1 MSKVATWPSR
11 AHRIFFGSA
20 ADLLQSKRQAV
31 VMVRWVLV
39 TAASYLMLFSATSEP
54 GVGVL
59 AIVGLLL
66 ASNVV
71 IGRLPEEVVAHAGFD
86 LMVLLVDTVLL
97 TLGFYL
103 SNGLSSDF
111 YLVYFF
117 VIFLAGVS
125 ERLSSVLLGSLLA
138 AGAYTSLRWAG
149 LTSTTEPEGSM
160 ALRVSFIFAVA
171 IFYGFLVERIRVD
184 REKRQTEHYARLE
197 RVNERLRELVE
208 LREAFVGSV
217 THELRTPLNAM
228 LGYIDL
234 LRDGSVGD
242 VQPPAAHY
250 IDKAYGRGV
259 HLMRLIEELLS
270 FANLSKGQVDL
281 QLQAVD
287 VPALLEKIR
296 TATEPSARAK
306 GLTYRLEVPP
316 DLASATLDGGK
327 FVQIVLHLVT
337 NAIKF
342 TDEGSVEVSARR
354 RDATLASGWSGEVLE
369 LVVADTGRGISPE
382 MHDAIFEEFRQLD
395 LGRAR
400 RHEGIGLGLAVCR
413 GLVKLLR
420 GDLIVESAV
429 GRGSAFTVRLPI
441 APAPAIGDDAP
452 ALASVGTAA
461 N

>member
-1 MSKVATWPSR
+1 MAKAGAWPSR
-11 AHRIFFGSA
+11 AHRALFGSGVEI
-20 ADLLQSKRQAV
+20 LQSKRQAV

-39 TAASYLMLFSATSEP
+39 TAASYLMLFSASSEP
-54 GVGVL
+54 GLGVL

-66 ASNVV
+66 ASNVI
-71 IGRLPEEVVAHAGFD
+71 IGRLSEEVVAHAGFD

-97 TLGFYL
+97 SLGFYL

-125 ERLSSVLLGSLLA
+125 ERLSAVLLGSLLA
-138 AGAYTSLRWAG
+138 AGAYVSLRWAG
-149 LTSTTEPEGSM
+149 LTSIGEPEGSM

-184 REKRQTEHYARLE
+184 REKRQVEHYARLE

-234 LRDGSVGD
+234 LREGSVGEIK
-242 VQPPAAHY
+242 PAAAHY
-250 IDKAYGRGV
+250 IDKAYGRGM
-259 HLMRLIEELLS
+259 HLMKLIEELLS
-270 FANLSKGQVDL
+270 FANLSKGEVDL
-281 QLQAVD
+281 EVEAVD
-287 VPALLEKIR
+287 VRALLERVR

-306 GLTYRLEVPP
+306 GLTYRVDVHP
-316 DLASATLDGGK
+316 DVGSVRLDGVK

-342 TDEGSVEVSARR
+342 TEEGSVQISARR
-354 RDATLASGWSGEVLE
+354 CRTTLASGWQGEVLE
-369 LVVADTGRGISPE
+369 LAVTDSGQGISPE

-400 RHEGIGLGLAVCR
+400 RHDGIGLGLAVCR

-420 GDLIVESAV
+420 GDLDVDSTV
-429 GRGSAFTVRLPI
+429 GRGSTFTVRVPI
-441 APAPAIGDDAP
+441 ALSPAIEAE
-452 ALASVGTAA
+452 ASAESVGSAA